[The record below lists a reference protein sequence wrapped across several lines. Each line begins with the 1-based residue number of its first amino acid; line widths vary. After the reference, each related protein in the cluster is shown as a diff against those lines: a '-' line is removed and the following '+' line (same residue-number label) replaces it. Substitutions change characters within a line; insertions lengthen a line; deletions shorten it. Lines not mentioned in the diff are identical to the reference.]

1 MTSLHPSF
9 RRLILENLSE
19 LDSEKLNRYEGLLAL
34 RLELVHQRSLT
45 PASILGKGLRPVV
58 TATRGEIDAL
68 IRKTTEQANRIIA
81 PVRTEFD
88 ALHKLWMARRNLAF
102 RQGGFLQIP
111 TTTKGLRFLFQA
123 TRAYFGTQ
131 REVFGVLTKYRLR
144 NKSNRKRLLAIAVL
158 ILLVLFGLDSLDR
171 NRKPNDDRP
180 PDPKPPDSTIV
191 R

>member
-34 RLELVHQRSLT
+34 RLELVHQRSLA
-45 PASILGKGLRPVV
+45 PASIKGEGLGP

-68 IRKTTEQANRIIA
+68 IRKTTEQANSIIA
-81 PVRTEFD
+81 PVRMEFD

-111 TTTKGLRFLFQA
+111 TTPEGLRFFFQA
-123 TRAYFGTQ
+123 TRAYFRTQ
-131 REVFGVLTKYRLR
+131 REVFGVLTKYRFR

-158 ILLVLFGLDSLDR
+158 ILFVLLGLDSLER
-171 NRKPNDDRP
+171 NRKPNNDRP